1 MVYRWR
7 MAGPGPGTRTRFL
20 YSPRSRVIVASM
32 PPAKLRRAR
41 RRSPGSAPAEP
52 NQPAESGQR
61 SDQVSRVYRE
71 LRQLIV
77 CGQLAPGVRIAERA
91 VAERLGLSRTPVR
104 SALHRLQQE
113 GFVSAAGQG
122 KDQRLIVAPMLQSD
136 AREVMFIVGHLEG
149 LAARM
154 AAELP
159 TARRRPLA
167 RRMRELNREL
177 AAQRRKPGGSARVFE
192 LDLEFHQTYVDD
204 VVGPRLLALHQAIKP
219 QCERY
224 SRLYVSVLLD
234 EIPSLVAEHAAIA
247 GAIEKGLPDEA
258 QLAAETNWRNAAA
271 RLSRV
276 IAEYGERGIWH
287 AWGARDVTDIGSAFD
302 RNR

>member
-1 MVYRWR
+1 MLVLAAAKHYRC
-7 MAGPGPGTRTRFL
+7 
-20 YSPRSRVIVASM
+20 SM
-32 PPAKLRRAR
+32 PPAKSHPAR
-41 RRSPGSAPAEP
+41 RRSSTRETAGQNGTA
-52 NQPAESGQR
+52 QPEQR

-71 LRQLIV
+71 LRELIV

-113 GFVSAAGQG
+113 GFVSSAGQG
-122 KDQRLIVAPMLQSD
+122 KEQRLIVAPMVQGD

-159 TARRRPLA
+159 AARRRSIASRL
-167 RRMRELNREL
+167 RDLNREL
-177 AAQRRKPGGSARVFE
+177 AAQRHKRAASTRVFD
-192 LDLEFHQTYVDD
+192 LDLEFHRTYVEGI
-204 VVGPRLLALHQAIKP
+204 VGPRLLALHQAIKP

-234 EIPSLVAEHAAIA
+234 ELPALVAEHAVIASAIA
-247 GAIEKGLPDEA
+247 KGTANEA
-258 QLAAETNWRNAAA
+258 QTAVETNWHNAAA

-287 AWGARDVTDIGSAFD
+287 AWGARDTTGRDTEFA